1 MKGPFHLS
9 EDERSELAASIRERP
24 RRSSVEARQQFLEA
38 ANRVAGAAPSG
49 WPRSLWWLSVAAV
62 VVAATAIWIST
73 RAPLQ
78 PRLGVAERPI
88 GATQYVHA
96 LSSGTLLVYVPP
108 KLPKEVRR

>member
-9 EDERSELAASIRERP
+9 EGERTVLAASIGERP
-24 RRSSVEARQQFLEA
+24 RRSPAEARQKFLEA
-38 ANRVAGAAPSG
+38 ANHVTGAAPSG
-49 WPRSLWWLSVAAV
+49 WLRSIWWLSVAAV
-62 VVAATAIWIST
+62 VVAVTAIWIST

-78 PRLGVAERPI
+78 PRLGVAESPI

-96 LSSGTLLVYVPP
+96 LSSGTLIVYVPP